1 MEPSGTHLLVKRTRI
16 KTKTNLEKYVMTMI
30 NNSKKLLLRK

>member
-16 KTKTNLEKYVMTMI
+16 KTKKSWKICYDDD
-30 NNSKKLLLRK
+30 K